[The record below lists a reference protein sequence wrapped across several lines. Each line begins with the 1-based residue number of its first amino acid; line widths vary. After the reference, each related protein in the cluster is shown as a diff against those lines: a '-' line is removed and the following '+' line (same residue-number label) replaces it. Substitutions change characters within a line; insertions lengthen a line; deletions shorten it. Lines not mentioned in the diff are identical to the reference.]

1 MCCNYNNLKKTREFL
16 GLGSTKK
23 NDQFFLKIFV
33 VMVVKTIGLH
43 IKQYSS
49 ITWTLFFGKIYRNC
63 SPVCL
68 KHTSL
73 HIIMLFLQ
81 KIGTEYGLNVYLFKK
96 PLLS

>member
-43 IKQYSS
+43 IKQCSS
-49 ITWTLFFGKIYRNC
+49 ITWTLFFW
-63 SPVCL
+63 
-68 KHTSL
+68 
-73 HIIMLFLQ
+73 
-81 KIGTEYGLNVYLFKK
+81 
-96 PLLS
+96 